1 MKSRFGRMAPC
12 PQERKLG
19 VLAGGFESS
28 RSFPTS
34 QPPHPK
40 SFPRPK
46 TVSKSRP
53 GRPMFAHLSSL
64 RRPSQ
69 LPDRFLM
76 RRPPSEDGFLFTSSR
91 FGLLRSG
98 VLAGRFPCGPHLA
111 PWLSSVLRLCSTWR
125 GKLGVLAG
133 GFESGRSFPASQ
145 PPHPK
150 SFARPKTVS
159 KSRPVQLML
168 AHLLFLRRPGQ
179 LPDSLPDASSAVR
192 GRFSF
197 HQFPVR
203 IAPFRR
209 P

>member
-1 MKSRFGRMAPC
+1 MAPC

-28 RSFPTS
+28 RSFPAS

-111 PWLSSVLRLCSTWR
+111 PWLSSVLRLCSAWR
-125 GKLGVLAG
+125 GSWEYWLAG
-133 GFESGRSFPASQ
+133 SNRVDLSPPAS
-145 PPHPK
+145 
-150 SFARPKTVS
+150 
-159 KSRPVQLML
+159 
-168 AHLLFLRRPGQ
+168 LRIRNP
-179 LPDSLPDASSAVR
+179 S
-192 GRFSF
+192 
-197 HQFPVR
+197 PVR
-203 IAPFRR
+203 RRFPNPGRVDRCLHTCRPLDARVSYLIAS
-209 P
+209 

>member
-53 GRPMFAHLSSL
+53 GRPMFAHLSPL

-69 LPDRFLM
+69 LPD
-76 RRPPSEDGFLFTSSR
+76 S
-91 FGLLRSG
+91 
-98 VLAGRFPCGPHLA
+98 LA
-111 PWLSSVLRLCSTWR
+111 
-125 GKLGVLAG
+125 
-133 GFESGRSFPASQ
+133 
-145 PPHPK
+145 
-150 SFARPKTVS
+150 
-159 KSRPVQLML
+159 
-168 AHLLFLRRPGQ
+168 
-179 LPDSLPDASSAVR
+179 DASSAVR
-192 GRFSF
+192 RRFSL

-209 P
+209 PCGALSLRSTPRPLAFLRLATLFRLERELGVLAGGFESSRSFTASQPPHP